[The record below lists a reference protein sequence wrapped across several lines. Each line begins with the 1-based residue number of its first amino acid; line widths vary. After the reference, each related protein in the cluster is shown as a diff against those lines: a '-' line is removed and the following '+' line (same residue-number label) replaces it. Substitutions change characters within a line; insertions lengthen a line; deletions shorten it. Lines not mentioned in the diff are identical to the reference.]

1 MLDRNIREIEQID
14 SKSIRKDEND
24 DDRRIKE
31 LKEDYQ
37 SLKMN
42 DG

>member
-24 DDRRIKE
+24 DDRRRKE
-31 LKEDYQ
+31 LKEDHQ